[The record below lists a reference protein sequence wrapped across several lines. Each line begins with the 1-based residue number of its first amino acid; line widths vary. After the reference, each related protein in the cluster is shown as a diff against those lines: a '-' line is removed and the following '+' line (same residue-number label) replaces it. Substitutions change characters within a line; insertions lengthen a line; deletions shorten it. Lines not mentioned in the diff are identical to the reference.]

1 MDNIE
6 LAIQEIMA
14 VVFEMSKESITSES
28 SQDSIRNWDSI
39 KHLDLIISL
48 EEEFNIIFPV
58 EEIGHLVSFK
68 LIKIIIEEQLE
79 LHSDV

>member
-14 VVFEMSKESITSES
+14 IVFEMSKDSITSES
-28 SQDSIRNWDSI
+28 SQDSIRNWDSV

-48 EEEFNIIFPV
+48 EEEFEITFPV

-68 LIKIIIEEQLE
+68 IIKIIIEEQLE
-79 LHSDV
+79 LQ

>member
-28 SQDSIRNWDSI
+28 SQDSIRNWDSL

>member
-14 VVFEMSKESITSES
+14 IVFEMSKDSITSES
-28 SQDSIRNWDSI
+28 SQDSIRNWDSV

-48 EEEFNIIFPV
+48 EEEFEITFPV

-79 LHSDV
+79 LQ

>member
-48 EEEFNIIFPV
+48 EEEFNIIFPI
-58 EEIGHLVSFK
+58 EEIGHLVSFR

>member
-28 SQDSIRNWDSI
+28 SQDSIRNWDSV

-48 EEEFNIIFPV
+48 EEEFEITFPV

-68 LIKIIIEEQLE
+68 IIKIIIEEQLE
-79 LHSDV
+79 LQ

>member
-14 VVFEMSKESITSES
+14 IVFEMSKDSITSES
-28 SQDSIRNWDSI
+28 SQDSIRNWDSV

-48 EEEFNIIFPV
+48 EEEFEIICPV
-58 EEIGHLVSFK
+58 EEIGNLVSFK

-79 LHSDV
+79 LQ

>member
-58 EEIGHLVSFK
+58 EEIGHLVTFK

>member
-14 VVFEMSKESITSES
+14 IVFEMSKNSITSES
-28 SQDSIRNWDSI
+28 SQDSIRNWDSV

-48 EEEFNIIFPV
+48 EEEFEIIFPV

-68 LIKIIIEEQLE
+68 IIKIIIEEQLE
-79 LHSDV
+79 LQ

>member
-6 LAIQEIMA
+6 LAIQEVMA

>member
-14 VVFEMSKESITSES
+14 IVFEMSKDSITSES
-28 SQDSIRNWDSI
+28 SQDSIRNWDSV

-48 EEEFNIIFPV
+48 EEEFEIIFPV

-79 LHSDV
+79 LQ

>member
-14 VVFEMSKESITSES
+14 IVFEMSKDSITSES
-28 SQDSIRNWDSI
+28 SQDSIRNWDSV

-48 EEEFNIIFPV
+48 EEEFEIIFPV
-58 EEIGHLVSFK
+58 EEIGNLVSFK

-79 LHSDV
+79 LQ